1 MFIASLQ
8 IRNVRNLT
16 ELELEL
22 GPGLN
27 LFQGPNGSGKTALL
41 EAVFLLAR
49 GRSFRTTRLSEI
61 ARYGETGFQVVAHIR
76 HGQDGDVVTG
86 VSREGKDLSVR
97 YHGEPVPRMSSHARR
112 FPVSIATPDSQDLI
126 HGSPK
131 VRRRWLDWGLFHVE
145 QNYLEKWRAYHR
157 ALRQRNCLL
166 KTSTR
171 SKELAAWEQEM
182 ASYSTEIQT
191 VRARF
196 IVTVSAHMQALAAK
210 ATHYSTSLHLK
221 PGWDM
226 AQSLLEELEAARG
239 QDAAAGFTR
248 SGPHRADVTF
258 AVEERDA
265 ATVLSRGQSKL
276 YVVLLAMALS
286 QAITELGGESPVL
299 LLDDP
304 AAELDRDTQAI
315 LIRLI
320 SDQACQSLMS
330 LPNADSQLLDSK
342 DMAVFHVKRGDI
354 RKMVRSCDS

>member
-1 MFIASLQ
+1 
-8 IRNVRNLT
+8 
-16 ELELEL
+16 
-22 GPGLN
+22 
-27 LFQGPNGSGKTALL
+27 
-41 EAVFLLAR
+41 
-49 GRSFRTTRLSEI
+49 
-61 ARYGETGFQVVAHIR
+61 
-76 HGQDGDVVTG
+76 
-86 VSREGKDLSVR
+86 
-97 YHGEPVPRMSSHARR
+97 
-112 FPVSIATPDSQDLI
+112 
-126 HGSPK
+126 
-131 VRRRWLDWGLFHVE
+131 
-145 QNYLEKWRAYHR
+145 
-157 ALRQRNCLL
+157 
-166 KTSTR
+166 
-171 SKELAAWEQEM
+171 M